1 MIICSSLQIDE
12 SSLMVASEN
21 GHVEVV
27 RMLLS
32 AGANVQDMVSQ
43 SKDMLLAVDPG
54 FGAGLMYSH
63 LKGLRRATWIWG

>member
-32 AGANVQDMVSQ
+32 AGANVQDVVSQ
-43 SKDMLLAVDPG
+43 SKDILLAVDPG
-54 FGAGLMYSH
+54 FGGR
-63 LKGLRRATWIWG
+63 G